1 MQSSRQARPTEEA
14 MKDYRLHRSLGKRLW
29 LLLGMF
35 SWAKRTL
42 ERPLL
47 AAVEKGDCR
56 MGRVTSICE
65 PKTSGNMAHTVAV
78 PIVGWHTA

>member
-1 MQSSRQARPTEEA
+1 M
-14 MKDYRLHRSLGKRLW
+14 
-29 LLLGMF
+29 
-35 SWAKRTL
+35 

-78 PIVGWHTA
+78 PVVGWHTDSLGRVPGGKAHVFFDTVFHLDV

>member
-1 MQSSRQARPTEEA
+1 
-14 MKDYRLHRSLGKRLW
+14 
-29 LLLGMF
+29 MF